1 MAFSLAPPV
10 NYNATTLHSL
20 NPQGKCTSPKARAA
34 PQESRHHCCI
44 VNHHMRPLEIEPMT
58 SRVMADSLPSVL
70 PFQKKTSFFLQ
81 NTQRKLRHQVA
92 CLKKPVFHQCRL
104 KSTSCTLG
112 DIPETVAC
120 ASSSQ
125 HTLRAQHGQHR
136 AGPHTARLSRSRSS
150 ICSAGCVGASGS
162 SKSWD

>member
-1 MAFSLAPPV
+1 MPLSLAPPM

-20 NPQGKCTSPKARAA
+20 NPQGKCTSPKARA
-34 PQESRHHCCI
+34 PQESCHHCRI
-44 VNHHMRPLEIEPMT
+44 VNHHMRPLGIEPMT
-58 SRVMADSLPSVL
+58 SRVVADLLPSVML
-70 PFQKKTSFFLQ
+70 PFQKTPSFFLQ

-92 CLKKPVFHQCRL
+92 CLKKPMFHQCRL

-125 HTLRAQHGQHR
+125 HTLRAQHGLHR

-150 ICSAGCVGASGS
+150 ICSAGCVGANDS
-162 SKSWD
+162 SKPWD